1 MTRIFIRAP
10 KTEESGSSMH
20 TPDFCKMISY
30 TNRVFHILQEV
41 PAKRTL
47 SVQDPVGPSS
57 LPFLLQS
64 QLPNAR
70 GYLDVA
76 MLLD

>member
-30 TNRVFHILQEV
+30 TNSVFHILQEV

-57 LPFLLQS
+57 LPFLQS
-64 QLPNAR
+64 TL
-70 GYLDVA
+70 YKCYTYKC
-76 MLLD
+76 